1 MEQKTIIWN
10 PWHGCRKYSEGCDR
24 CYVYRRDES
33 IGKDASEVVRTG
45 AFDLPVQVVRGR
57 GYRVPSGAFVYC
69 CMTSDFF
76 LEEADGWREEIY
88 RMIRH
93 RRDVTFAIIT
103 KRIER
108 AHLCLPDDWGAG
120 YENVILLCTVE
131 SQRQADVRLPI
142 FSAFPARHKRIVCE
156 PLLTRID
163 LSPYLFCGIESVVVG
178 GESGF
183 DARPCHYNWVL
194 DIRSQCIRANVPFQ
208 FKQTGANFIKD
219 GKRYSIPRKHQ
230 HSQARR
236 ANINT
241 GSTEKEQL

>member
-10 PWHGCRKYSEGCDR
+10 PWHGCRKYSEGCER

-45 AFDLPVQVVRGR
+45 AFDLPVQVVRNR
-57 GYRVPSGAFVYC
+57 GYRVPSDAFVYC

-76 LEEADGWREEIY
+76 LEEADRWREEIW

-93 RRDVTFAIIT
+93 RRDVTFCIIT

-108 AHLCLPDDWGAG
+108 AHLCLPSDWGEG
-120 YENVILLCTVE
+120 YENVILVCTVE

-142 FSAFPARHKRIVCE
+142 FKDFPARRKRITCE

-163 LSPYLFCGIESVVVG
+163 LSPYLLFGIEQVVAG

-183 DARPCHYNWVL
+183 DARPCQYNWVL
-194 DIRSQCIRANVPFQ
+194 ALRAQCIRANVPFY
-208 FKQTGANFIKD
+208 FKQTGANFVKD
-219 GKRYSIPRKHQ
+219 GKRYQIPRKYQ

-241 GSTEKEQL
+241 EKRT